1 MHQQRPNIA
10 RRLENLLIP
19 QTSMYWLLAECS
31 LGQNAEVKVNF
42 VLFLLFIYI
51 CIETLKPIIHQNITA
66 FILDNAFFIYRSL
79 CEAFPRR
86 IT

>member
-51 CIETLKPIIHQNITA
+51 CIETLKPIIHQKR
-66 FILDNAFFIYRSL
+66 YSL
-79 CEAFPRR
+79 YIR
-86 IT
+86 